1 MSAQPPVPSTIL
13 SPDAVRSDVRNIAI
27 IAHVDHGK
35 TTLVDGFLRQA
46 GSFRHGEVVAD
57 CAMDSNELER
67 ERGITILAKFTA
79 ITWKGTRINIV
90 DTPGHADFGGEVE
103 RVLKMVDCV
112 CLLVDAFEGP
122 MPQTRFV
129 TRKALALGLR
139 PILVVNKID
148 RQGCDPEGTVNDTF
162 DLFCA
167 LGATDEQLDFPVVY
181 ASGREGWAVK
191 NLPDARDGLGPLLD
205 LIVEKAPPPKAMI
218 DAPFAMHV
226 ATLDYDDYLGYVG
239 IGRVLSGKLKQG
251 DRALAVHRDGKREE
265 FRVAKILGYQALKRF
280 ELAEAAAG
288 DICALT
294 GMQDLTVGETIT
306 EVARPVVLPLLEI
319 EEPTVKMQFIANNGP
334 FAGTEGK
341 YVTSRNLRERLQK
354 ELKSNVAL
362 RVKDTESPDTFEVY
376 GRGEL
381 HLSVLIETMRREG
394 YELTVSQPHVIFKEG
409 PDGEKLEPYEEVV
422 IDLDEAFAGAVIEE
436 FGRRGG
442 RMKDMGPAGPGRT
455 RLEYI
460 CPSRG
465 LIGYRSQFLTDTR
478 GTGLMHHNFD
488 HYGPYA
494 GPIKTRANGVLIVQD
509 PGETNTYGLFYLQE
523 RGALFLGPGVK
534 VYGGQIVGI
543 HSRDN
548 DLIIN
553 PSKAKKLT
561 NIRTTAADEK
571 LFLTPPRELSL
582 EAALEFI
589 NDDELVEVTPKAI
602 RLRKRV
608 LDHSERKRVEKA
620 RDSGS
625 EA

>member
-1 MSAQPPVPSTIL
+1 MSAQSPVPSLIVP
-13 SPDAVRSDVRNIAI
+13 PDAVRSDVRNIAI

-46 GSFRHGEVVAD
+46 GSFRHGEVIAD

-191 NLPDARDGLGPLLD
+191 QLPDKRDGLGPLLD
-205 LIVEKAPPPKAMI
+205 LIVEKAPPPKAVV

-239 IGRVLSGKLKQG
+239 IGRVLSGKVKTG
-251 DRALAVHRDGKREE
+251 DRALAIHRDGKREE

-288 DICALT
+288 DICAIT

-362 RVKDTESPDTFEVY
+362 RVKDTASPDTFEVY

-620 RDSGS
+620 RDAGS